1 MKGIRKG
8 SMKRIKLTVAY
19 DGTDYC
25 GWQIQKNGV
34 TVEEVLNRALSRL
47 TEEKITVIGASR
59 TDAGVHARGNVAVF
73 DTDTRIPAERIAYAV
88 NALLPEDVVVVR
100 SEEVPA
106 GWHPRKCVSVK
117 TYEYRILNREF
128 PDPVR
133 RRDTYFVSFPLDLDR
148 MRQAAGY
155 LKGTHDFKSFCSA
168 QTLVEDTV
176 RTIYSLDVE
185 KAGDLFTVRVRGNGF
200 LYNMVRIIAG
210 TLAGVG
216 RGYFEPEEVER
227 MLEEKDRTK
236 AGVTAPPQGLTLVGI
251 EYEETAPG
259 GAENSQEKIQGRN
272 NTGNNTGKCCSS

>member
-1 MKGIRKG
+1 
-8 SMKRIKLTVAY
+8 MKRIKLTVAY

-25 GWQIQKNGV
+25 GWQIQKNGI

-47 TEEKITVIGASR
+47 TGEEITVVGASR

-117 TYEYRILNREF
+117 TYEYRILNKEF

-133 RRDTYFVSFPLDLDR
+133 RRDTYFVSFSLDIER
-148 MRQAAGY
+148 MRRAAEY
-155 LKGTHDFKSFCSA
+155 LKGEHDFKSFCSA
-168 QTLVEDTV
+168 QTAVETTV
-176 RTIYSLDVE
+176 RTIYDLDIKKE
-185 KAGDLFTVRVRGNGF
+185 GEIITIRVRGNGF

-216 RGYFEPEEVER
+216 RGYFEPEDMER
-227 MLEEKDRTK
+227 VLEAKDRTQ
-236 AGVTAPPQGLTLVGI
+236 AGVTAPPQGLILVGI
-251 EYEETAPG
+251 EYEKPD
-259 GAENSQEKIQGRN
+259 NSGS
-272 NTGNNTGKCCSS
+272 GSGCSA